1 MKKGLSLLLI
11 SMLVMGVVGC
21 APKTAEAPAPTTET
35 PAPATESASADKS
48 WENVVSKGEL
58 VIGNCPEYPPF
69 SSRNASNEIEGFD
82 SDFAK
87 ALGEELGVKVTMKD
101 TAWEGLVAG
110 LQKGDHDAIISCMSP
125 EEATSASENVNMTT
139 PYYQLNEIIVT
150 KTSNTDITNKE
161 ALKGKVVGV
170 QANCTSE
177 VAVDSLKDMG
187 IVVKEIKRYNRNQE
201 ALIDLKNGRVDA
213 VVVGIAYAA
222 TQVKG
227 NPDLK
232 VVNDAV
238 RSVDIVAV
246 TNKGAD
252 ALTTKL
258 NEAIAK
264 VKENGKFDAVTKKW
278 LDL

>member
-1 MKKGLSLLLI
+1 MKRVMALLLMMVVVL
-11 SMLVMGVVGC
+11 SMAGC
-21 APKTAEAPAPTTET
+21 APAPAAAPAEPAPAPEA
-35 PAPATESASADKS
+35 APADADQS
-48 WENVVSKGEL
+48 WEKVKAKGEL

-69 SSRNASNEIEGFD
+69 SSRNAANEIEGFD

-87 ALGEELGVKVTMKD
+87 ALGEAMGVKVTVKD

-110 LQKGDHDAIISCMSP
+110 LQKGDHDVIISCMSP
-125 EEATSASENVNMTT
+125 EEATSASDNVMMSV

-150 KTSNTDITNKE
+150 KTDNKDITSKE
-161 ALKGKVVGV
+161 ALAGKVIGV

-187 IVVKEIKRYNRNQE
+187 IEAKEIKRYNRNQE
-201 ALIDLKNGRVDA
+201 ALVDLKNGRVDA

-238 RSVDIVAV
+238 RSVDVVAV
-246 TNKGAD
+246 TNKGAS
-252 ALTTKL
+252 ALTDKL
-258 NEAIAK
+258 NEAITT
-264 VKENGKFDAVTKKW
+264 VKANGKFDEVSKKW
-278 LDL
+278 LDLN